1 LTPLA
6 WIGVGMLVL
15 AVLVA
20 LVGGVAVLPRAL
32 RVRRA
37 LLETESLV
45 YAYRLMVDVTA
56 LELRLSS
63 LERHGLLGPW
73 RRVRRWVLHPL
84 TVALIESWRRRRGR
98 AREARL
104 VAVRQP

>member
-1 LTPLA
+1 MTLLA
-6 WIGVGMLVL
+6 GIGIGMLVL
-15 AVLVA
+15 AALVSLVA
-20 LVGGVAVLPRAL
+20 AVAILPRAL

-37 LLETESLV
+37 LLETQSLV

-56 LELRLSS
+56 MELRLSG
-63 LERHGLLGPW
+63 LERHQLLRPW

-84 TVALIESWRRRRGR
+84 TVALAESWRRRRGR